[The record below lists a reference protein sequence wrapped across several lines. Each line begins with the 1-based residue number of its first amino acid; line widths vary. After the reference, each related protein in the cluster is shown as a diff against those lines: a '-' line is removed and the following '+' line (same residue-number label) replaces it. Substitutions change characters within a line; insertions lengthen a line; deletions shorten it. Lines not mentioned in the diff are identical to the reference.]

1 MIEEIRGDLESLARI
16 VFRIIR
22 VGVVVST
29 YPERGTVRVRFLDQD
44 GEVSYEM
51 RVLVRKTHR
60 DRDYWMPDVGEQVLC
75 AFLPYGREQGFVL
88 GAFYSS
94 ADPVSVADQE
104 VRRVEFANGAYVE
117 HDRRTGNV
125 RVETPGE
132 VEVRAKGT
140 VRIVSATQVVI
151 MAPNVV
157 IKAEGGATT
166 ATMEGNFTLMG
177 NLEVIGNIHATGT
190 IIDEG
195 GNTNHHSH

>member
-1 MIEEIRGDLESLARI
+1 MIERLEERVSTLES
-16 VFRIIR
+16 VVSRIIR
-22 VGVVVST
+22 VGLVT
-29 YPERGTVRVRFLDQD
+29 QTFPERGTVRVRLADQD
-44 GEVSYEM
+44 GEVSYELP
-51 RVLVRKTHR
+51 VIVRKSQR
-60 DRDYWMPDVGEQVLC
+60 DKDYWMPDVGEHVTC
-75 AFLPYGREQGFVL
+75 IFLPYGPEQGFVV
-88 GAFYSS
+88 GAFYSK
-94 ADPVSVADQE
+94 ADPVPVADQE
-104 VRRVEFANGAYVE
+104 VKRIEFANGAYAE
-117 HDRRTGNV
+117 HDRRTGNI

-166 ATMEGNFTLMG
+166 ATMEGNLTLTG

>member
-22 VGVVVST
+22 VGVVVAT

>member
-1 MIEEIRGDLESLARI
+1 MIEETRGDLEALERI
-16 VFRIIR
+16 VSRMIR
-22 VGVVVST
+22 VGVVAT
-29 YPERGTVRVRFLDQD
+29 YPERGTVRVRFPDQD
-44 GEVSYEM
+44 SEVSYEM
-51 RVLVRKTHR
+51 RVLTRKTHR

-94 ADPVSVADQE
+94 ADPVPVADQE

-157 IKAEGGATT
+157 IKAEGGSTT
-166 ATMEGNFTLMG
+166 ATMEGNFTLTG
-177 NLEVIGNIHATGT
+177 NLEVNGNIHATGT